1 MQVVLVYS
9 GYEALDAAID
19 MRWDNN
25 IYEYQ
30 MRTFSYNSHPL
41 SSIMYDILNNIMDD
55 FKTPLAVVV
64 AYDKQFASGLSV
76 YEDIYH
82 SLCRNANEPLVDGL
96 DIPVYFQTNQE
107 NRGIIDVRKGINAD
121 KVVVLLLIDLCM
133 FNGSDWTNYIDEVVK
148 EDKAGTVEV
157 LPVALCQYAF
167 QIHPELGEQ
176 QYIRLQNYDIRDCWQ
191 EFLIRFYDDLI
202 RTLRASNEKLQIFIS
217 HTKKDNDHL
226 GIEKANELKAH
237 LRADT
242 KLNSFYDANDILD
255 GYSFGDQI
263 KENVKKSLLVI
274 LETETYSDREWC
286 RIEAIVGKENHVP
299 TVVVSLF
306 NGKILRTFPY
316 LGNTPKIRFDGK
328 WDEVICLLLR
338 TALDKYYEEKYL
350 EKFKQADGKVI
361 PMMPEFINIGNIDR
375 VKQILYPEPPL
386 GNEELEVVKRQ
397 FPNITFSTPS
407 QLFANSRFLDGKNIA
422 ISISE
427 SPDSSTKGI
436 GKTMFEDLSVELARH
451 LLISGA
457 HLVYGGDLSPGG
469 FTELFKD
476 LAYQYGIYEKDK
488 SLKNYFT
495 NYLAW
500 PIYIGMTPASQAEY
514 KACRVNCQKAEI
526 PDTIPVGLRDLML
539 PPTTVE
545 NLYYWAESLKAMRQE
560 MESHIDARI
569 ILGGRVTGF
578 KGYMPGLYEEAVNAE
593 KANHPIFLLGGFG
606 GASACL
612 IQLIKG
618 ETSSDKL
625 FEECCSHH
633 IYQEFVSYLD
643 KEKEE
648 MNFKVLDVF
657 SNNMDILKNG
667 LSKEDNERLFV
678 TTNVTEI
685 IALVLKGLHTLGS

>member
-1 MQVVLVYS
+1 
-9 GYEALDAAID
+9 
-19 MRWDNN
+19 
-25 IYEYQ
+25 
-30 MRTFSYNSHPL
+30 
-41 SSIMYDILNNIMDD
+41 MDD
-55 FKTPLAVVV
+55 FKTPLAIVV
-64 AYDKQFASGLSV
+64 AYDKQFTGGLSI
-76 YEDIYH
+76 YEDLYH
-82 SLCRNANEPLVDGL
+82 LLCRNANEPLIDGL

-107 NRGIIDVRKGINAD
+107 DGIIYDVRKTINAD
-121 KVVVLLLIDLCM
+121 KVVVLLLVDLYM
-133 FNGSDWTNYIDEVVK
+133 FNSSAWTNYINELVNDDKNGVVK
-148 EDKAGTVEV
+148 V

-167 QIHPELGEQ
+167 DINHELGKQ
-176 QYIRLQNYDIRDCWQ
+176 QYVRLKSYDIRACWQ

-202 RTLRASNEKLQIFIS
+202 RTVCDSQEKLQIFIS
-217 HTKKDNDHL
+217 HTKKDEDRL
-226 GIEKANELKAH
+226 GIEKANELKAY

-263 KENVKKSLLVI
+263 KENLKKSLLVI
-274 LETETYSDREWC
+274 LETSTYSDREWC

-299 TVVVSLF
+299 TIVVSLF
-306 NGKILRTFPY
+306 NGMISRTFPY
-316 LGNTPKIRFDGK
+316 LGNTPKIRFDGN

-338 TALDKYYEEKYL
+338 TALDKYYEERYL
-350 EKFKQADGKVI
+350 ENFSQANSKVI
-361 PMMPEFINIGNIDR
+361 PMMPEFINIGKVDGVN
-375 VKQILYPEPPL
+375 QILYPEPPL

-397 FPNITFSTPS
+397 FPTITFNTPS
-407 QLFANSRFLDGKNIA
+407 QIFSTSRFLEGKNVA

-427 SPDSSTKGI
+427 SPDSSTLGI
-436 GKTMFEDLSVELARH
+436 GKAMFEDLSVELARH

-457 HLVYGGDLSPGG
+457 HLVYGGDLRPGG

-488 SLKNYFT
+488 SFKNYFT

-514 KACRVNCQKAEI
+514 KFCRVNCQKAEI
-526 PDTIPVGLRDLML
+526 PDTIPVGLRDLMVS
-539 PPTTVE
+539 PTTVE
-545 NLYYWAESLKAMRQE
+545 NLYYWAESLKSMRHE

-578 KGYMPGLYEEAVNAE
+578 KGYMPGLYEEAINAA
-593 KANHPIFLLGGFG
+593 KANHPLYLLGGFG
-606 GASACL
+606 GASARL

-633 IYQEFVSYLD
+633 LYQEFVSYLD
-643 KEKEE
+643 KEKGE

-657 SNNMDILKNG
+657 SNNMSVLKNG
-667 LSKEDNERLFV
+667 LSKEENEQLFV

-685 IALVLKGLHTLGS
+685 IALVLKGLHTLGR

>member
-1 MQVVLVYS
+1 
-9 GYEALDAAID
+9 
-19 MRWDNN
+19 
-25 IYEYQ
+25 
-30 MRTFSYNSHPL
+30 
-41 SSIMYDILNNIMDD
+41 MDD
-55 FKTPLAVVV
+55 FKTPLAIVV
-64 AYDKQFASGLSV
+64 AYDKQFTGGLSI
-76 YEDIYH
+76 YEDLYH
-82 SLCRNANEPLVDGL
+82 LLCRNANEPLIDGL

-107 NRGIIDVRKGINAD
+107 DGIIYDVRKTINAD
-121 KVVVLLLIDLCM
+121 KVVVLLLVDLCM
-133 FNGSDWTNYIDEVVK
+133 FNSSAWTNYINELVNDDKNGVVK
-148 EDKAGTVEV
+148 V

-167 QIHPELGEQ
+167 DINHELGKQ
-176 QYIRLQNYDIRDCWQ
+176 QYIRLKSYDIRACWQ

-202 RTLRASNEKLQIFIS
+202 RTVCDSQEKLQIFIS
-217 HTKKDNDHL
+217 HTKKDEDRL
-226 GIEKANELKAH
+226 GIEKANELKAY

-263 KENVKKSLLVI
+263 KENLKKSLLVI
-274 LETETYSDREWC
+274 LETSTYSDREWC

-306 NGKILRTFPY
+306 NGLIPRTFPY
-316 LGNTPKIRFDGK
+316 LGNTPKIRFGGN
-328 WDEVICLLLR
+328 WDEVICLFLR
-338 TALDKYYEEKYL
+338 TALDKYYEERYL
-350 EKFKQADGKVI
+350 ENFSQTNSKVI
-361 PMMPEFINIGNIDR
+361 PMMPEFINIGKVDGVN
-375 VKQILYPEPPL
+375 QILYPEPPL

-397 FPNITFSTPS
+397 FPTIAFNTPS
-407 QLFANSRFLDGKNIA
+407 QIFSASRFLEGKNVA

-427 SPDSSTKGI
+427 SPDSSTLGI
-436 GKTMFEDLSVELARH
+436 GKAMFEDLSVELARH

-457 HLVYGGDLSPGG
+457 HLVYGGDLRPGG

-476 LAYQYGIYEKDK
+476 LSYQYGIYEKDK
-488 SLKNYFT
+488 SFNNYFT

-526 PDTIPVGLRDLML
+526 PDTIPVDLRDLMV

-545 NLYYWAESLKAMRQE
+545 NLYYWAESLKSMRQE

-578 KGYMPGLYEEAVNAE
+578 KGYMPGLYEEAINAA
-593 KANHPIFLLGGFG
+593 KANHPLFLLGGFG
-606 GASACL
+606 GASARL

-633 IYQEFVSYLD
+633 LYQEFVSYLD
-643 KEKEE
+643 KEKAE

-657 SNNMDILKNG
+657 SNNMSVLKNG
-667 LSKEDNERLFV
+667 LSKEENEQLFV

-685 IALVLKGLHTLGS
+685 IALVLKGLHTLGR

>member
-1 MQVVLVYS
+1 
-9 GYEALDAAID
+9 
-19 MRWDNN
+19 
-25 IYEYQ
+25 
-30 MRTFSYNSHPL
+30 
-41 SSIMYDILNNIMDD
+41 MDD
-55 FKTPLAVVV
+55 FKTPLAIVV
-64 AYDKQFASGLSV
+64 AYDKQFTGGLSI
-76 YEDIYH
+76 YEDLYH
-82 SLCRNANEPLVDGL
+82 LLCRNANEPLIDGL

-107 NRGIIDVRKGINAD
+107 DGIIYDVRKTINAD
-121 KVVVLLLIDLCM
+121 KVVVLLLVDLCM
-133 FNGSDWTNYIDEVVK
+133 FNSSAWTNYINELVNDDKNGVVK
-148 EDKAGTVEV
+148 V

-167 QIHPELGEQ
+167 DINHELGKQ
-176 QYIRLQNYDIRDCWQ
+176 QYIRLKSYDIRACWQ

-202 RTLRASNEKLQIFIS
+202 RTVCDSQEKLQIFIS
-217 HTKKDNDHL
+217 HTKKDKDHL

-306 NGKILRTFPY
+306 NGKIPRTFPY
-316 LGNTPKIRFDGK
+316 LGNTPKIRFEGN

-338 TALDKYYEEKYL
+338 TALDKYYEERYL
-350 EKFKQADGKVI
+350 ENFRQANSKVI
-361 PMMPEFINIGNIDR
+361 PMMPEFINIGKVDGVN
-375 VKQILYPEPPL
+375 QIFYPEPPL

-397 FPNITFSTPS
+397 FPTITFNTPS
-407 QLFANSRFLDGKNIA
+407 QIFSASRFLEGKSVA

-427 SPDSSTKGI
+427 SPDSSTLGI
-436 GKTMFEDLSVELARH
+436 GKAMFEDLSVELARH

-457 HLVYGGDLSPGG
+457 HLVYGGDLRPGG

-488 SLKNYFT
+488 TLKNYFT

-500 PIYIGMTPASQAEY
+500 PIYIGMSPSTQAEY
-514 KACRVNCQKAEI
+514 KSCRVLCQKSTI
-526 PDTIPVGLRDLML
+526 PDTIPTDLHSQMV
-539 PPTTVE
+539 PPSTVE
-545 NLYYWAESLKAMRQE
+545 NLYYWAESLKAMRLE
-560 MESHIDARI
+560 MESNIDARI

-578 KGYMPGLYEEAVNAE
+578 KGYMPGLYEEAVNAA
-593 KANHPIFLLGGFG
+593 KANHPLFLLGGFG
-606 GASACL
+606 GASARL

-618 ETSSDKL
+618 ETSSDNL
-625 FEECCSHH
+625 FEECCSNHS
-633 IYQEFVSYLD
+633 YQDFVSYLD
-643 KEKEE
+643 KEKAE
-648 MNFKVLDVF
+648 MNFKALDVF
-657 SNNMDILKNG
+657 SNNMDVLKNG

-685 IALVLKGLHTLGS
+685 IALILKGLRSLI

>member
-1 MQVVLVYS
+1 
-9 GYEALDAAID
+9 
-19 MRWDNN
+19 
-25 IYEYQ
+25 
-30 MRTFSYNSHPL
+30 
-41 SSIMYDILNNIMDD
+41 MDD
-55 FKTPLAVVV
+55 FKTPLAIVV
-64 AYDKQFASGLSV
+64 AYDMQFTEGLSI
-76 YEDIYH
+76 YEDLYH
-82 SLCRNANEPLVDGL
+82 LLCRNANEPLVDGL

-107 NRGIIDVRKGINAD
+107 DGNIYDVRKAINAD
-121 KVVVLLLIDLCM
+121 KVVVLLLVDLCM
-133 FNGSDWTNYIDEVVK
+133 FNSSAWANYINELVNDEKNGVVK
-148 EDKAGTVEV
+148 V

-167 QIHPELGEQ
+167 EINHELGKQ
-176 QYIRLQNYDIRDCWQ
+176 QYIRLKNFDIRDCWK

-202 RTLRASNEKLQIFIS
+202 RTLCKSQEKLQIFIS
-217 HTKKDNDHL
+217 HTKKDEDCM
-226 GIEKANELKAH
+226 GIEKANELKAY

-263 KENVKKSLLVI
+263 KENLKKSLLVI
-274 LETETYSDREWC
+274 LETSTYSDREWC

-306 NGKILRTFPY
+306 NCVIPRTFPY
-316 LGNTPKIRFDGK
+316 LGNTPKIRFDGS
-328 WDEVICLLLR
+328 WDDVLCLLLR
-338 TALDKYYEEKYL
+338 TALDKYYEEIYL
-350 EKFKQADGKVI
+350 ENFSQANSKVI
-361 PMMPEFINIGNIDR
+361 PMMPEFINIGGVDGVN
-375 VKQILYPEPPL
+375 QILYPEPPL

-397 FPNITFSTPS
+397 FPTITFNTPS
-407 QLFANSRFLDGKNIA
+407 QIFAASRFLEGKNVA

-427 SPDSSTKGI
+427 SPDSSSLGI
-436 GKTMFEDLSVELARH
+436 GKAMFEDLSVELARH
-451 LLISGA
+451 LLVSGA
-457 HLVYGGDLSPGG
+457 HLVYGGDLRPGG

-488 SLKNYFT
+488 TLKNYFT

-526 PDTIPVGLRDLML
+526 PDTIPVALRDLMV

-545 NLYYWAESLKAMRQE
+545 NLYYWAESLRAMRQE

-569 ILGGRVTGF
+569 ILGGRITGF
-578 KGYMPGLYEEAVNAE
+578 KGYMPGLYEEATYAA
-593 KANHPIFLLGGFG
+593 KANHPLFLLGGFG
-606 GASACL
+606 GASARL

-618 ETSSDKL
+618 ETSSEKL
-625 FEECCSHH
+625 FAECCSNHS
-633 IYQEFVSYLD
+633 YQDFVSYLD

-648 MNFKVLDVF
+648 MNFKALDVF
-657 SNNMDILKNG
+657 SNNMDVLKNG

-685 IALVLKGLHTLGS
+685 IALVLKGLHTLGR

>member
-1 MQVVLVYS
+1 
-9 GYEALDAAID
+9 
-19 MRWDNN
+19 
-25 IYEYQ
+25 
-30 MRTFSYNSHPL
+30 
-41 SSIMYDILNNIMDD
+41 MDD
-55 FKTPLAVVV
+55 FKTPLAIVV
-64 AYDKQFASGLSV
+64 AYDKQFTGGLSI
-76 YEDIYH
+76 YEDLYH
-82 SLCRNANEPLVDGL
+82 LLCRNANEPLIDGL

-107 NRGIIDVRKGINAD
+107 DGIIYDVRKTINAD
-121 KVVVLLLIDLCM
+121 KVVVLLLVDLYM
-133 FNGSDWTNYIDEVVK
+133 FNSSAWTNYINELVNDDKNGVVK
-148 EDKAGTVEV
+148 V

-167 QIHPELGEQ
+167 DINHELGKQ
-176 QYIRLQNYDIRDCWQ
+176 QYIRLKSYDIRACWQ

-202 RTLRASNEKLQIFIS
+202 RTVCDSQEKLQIFIS
-217 HTKKDNDHL
+217 HTKKDEDRL
-226 GIEKANELKAH
+226 GIEKANELKAY

-242 KLNSFYDANDILD
+242 KLNSFYEANDILD

-263 KENVKKSLLVI
+263 KENLKKSLLVI
-274 LETETYSDREWC
+274 LETSTYSDREWC

-306 NGKILRTFPY
+306 NGLIHRTFPY
-316 LGNTPKIRFDGK
+316 LGNTPKIRFGGN

-338 TALDKYYEEKYL
+338 TALDKYYEERYL
-350 EKFKQADGKVI
+350 ENFSQANSKVI
-361 PMMPEFINIGNIDR
+361 PMMPEFINIGKVDEVN
-375 VKQILYPEPPL
+375 QILYPEPPL

-397 FPNITFSTPS
+397 FPTITFNTPS
-407 QLFANSRFLDGKNIA
+407 QIFSASRFLEGKNVA

-427 SPDSSTKGI
+427 SPDSSTGI
-436 GKTMFEDLSVELARH
+436 GKAMFEDLSVELARH

-457 HLVYGGDLSPGG
+457 HLVYGGDLRPGG

-488 SLKNYFT
+488 SFKNYFT

-514 KACRVNCQKAEI
+514 KVCRGNCQKAEI
-526 PDTIPVGLRDLML
+526 PDTIPAGLRDLMV

-545 NLYYWAESLKAMRQE
+545 NLYYWAESLKSMRHE

-578 KGYMPGLYEEAVNAE
+578 KGYMPGLYEEAINAA
-593 KANHPIFLLGGFG
+593 KANHPLYLLGGFG
-606 GASACL
+606 GASARL

-633 IYQEFVSYLD
+633 LYQEFVSYLD
-643 KEKEE
+643 KEKAE

-657 SNNMDILKNG
+657 SNNMSVLKNG
-667 LSKEDNERLFV
+667 LSKEENEQLFV

-685 IALVLKGLHTLGS
+685 IALVLKGLHTLGR

>member
-1 MQVVLVYS
+1 
-9 GYEALDAAID
+9 
-19 MRWDNN
+19 
-25 IYEYQ
+25 
-30 MRTFSYNSHPL
+30 
-41 SSIMYDILNNIMDD
+41 MDD
-55 FKTPLAVVV
+55 FKTPLAIVV
-64 AYDKQFASGLSV
+64 AYDKQFTGGLSI
-76 YEDIYH
+76 YEDLYH
-82 SLCRNANEPLVDGL
+82 LLCRNANEPLIDGL

-107 NRGIIDVRKGINAD
+107 DGIIYDVRKTINAD
-121 KVVVLLLIDLCM
+121 KVVVLLLVDLYM
-133 FNGSDWTNYIDEVVK
+133 FNSSAWTNYINELVNDDKNGVVK
-148 EDKAGTVEV
+148 V
-157 LPVALCQYAF
+157 LPVALCQYAYD
-167 QIHPELGEQ
+167 INHELGKQ
-176 QYIRLQNYDIRDCWQ
+176 QYVRLKSYDIRACWQ

-202 RTLRASNEKLQIFIS
+202 RTVCDSQEKLQIFIS
-217 HTKKDNDHL
+217 HTKKDEDRL
-226 GIEKANELKAH
+226 GIEKANELKAY

-263 KENVKKSLLVI
+263 KENLKKSLLVI
-274 LETETYSDREWC
+274 LETSTYSDREWC

-299 TVVVSLF
+299 TIVVSLF
-306 NGKILRTFPY
+306 NGMISRTFPY
-316 LGNTPKIRFDGK
+316 LGNTPKIRFDGN

-338 TALDKYYEEKYL
+338 TALDKYYEERYL
-350 EKFKQADGKVI
+350 ENFSQANSKVI
-361 PMMPEFINIGNIDR
+361 PMMPEFINIGKVDGVN
-375 VKQILYPEPPL
+375 QILYPEPPL

-397 FPNITFSTPS
+397 FPTITFNTPS
-407 QLFANSRFLDGKNIA
+407 QIFSTSRFLEGKNVA

-427 SPDSSTKGI
+427 SPDSSTLGI
-436 GKTMFEDLSVELARH
+436 GKAMFEDLSVELARH

-457 HLVYGGDLSPGG
+457 HLVYGGDLRPGG

-488 SLKNYFT
+488 SFKNYFT

-514 KACRVNCQKAEI
+514 KFCRVNCHKAEI
-526 PDTIPVGLRDLML
+526 PDTIPVGLRDLMVS
-539 PPTTVE
+539 PTTVE
-545 NLYYWAESLKAMRQE
+545 NLYYWAESLKSMRHE

-578 KGYMPGLYEEAVNAE
+578 KGYMPGLYEEALNAA
-593 KANHPIFLLGGFG
+593 KANHPLYLLGGFG
-606 GASACL
+606 GASARL

-633 IYQEFVSYLD
+633 LYQEFVSYLD
-643 KEKEE
+643 KEKGE

-657 SNNMDILKNG
+657 SNNMSVLKNG
-667 LSKEDNERLFV
+667 LSKEENEQLFV

-685 IALVLKGLHTLGS
+685 IALVLKGLHTLGR